1 MKREVIVAKHAGFC
15 FGVGKAAEA
24 VEREIAEHAPGT
36 RIFTLGMLIHNETYV
51 SRLAAQGVGIASEE
65 DLARLCDE
73 ACKSAPVK
81 VFVRAH
87 GMTAQTEALL
97 LALHEKNPYFSFVDC
112 TCVFVRKIH
121 EIVAEHNKPEHVLY
135 VLGAKDH
142 PEVVGFL
149 SRFDGEKIVFSD
161 AAELGRIL
169 TPEKWE
175 TVCAKVPIIVAQTTQ
190 KLGEWLKTKEFI
202 KKLYTNPIIFD
213 TICSITE
220 IRQKEV
226 ASLAGACDCMIVI
239 GSRSSSNSTK
249 LYHISK
255 STCPDTYLVES
266 AAQLSAYGP
275 FTHQRVGIAAGA
287 STPRD
292 IIEEVEKTMS
302 EVIENFEELLESSL
316 KTLNTGDV
324 VTGTVEY
331 VTDAEIQLDLGAGVT
346 GYIKAEQVDDSPEK
360 LTDRFHR
367 GDKVDAFVIRVSDIE
382 GVAELS
388 KKRVDSDKNWYRI
401 VAAKDSEEV
410 LEGTVVEVVKG
421 GVIVSVDSNRVFVH
435 ASQTGVPKD
444 GDLNTILNT
453 TVKLRII
460 EIRDGKRAKGS
471 IRLVQR
477 DERKA
482 REEAFWNEIEEGKTY
497 TGVVKSM
504 TTYGAFIDLGGIDG
518 MVHASELSWKRI
530 KSPADVVAIG
540 DVLTVYVKSF
550 DKEKKRIALGYKT
563 AETNPWYV
571 FTHTYAEGDVAS
583 VKIVSMMPFGAF
595 AEIVDGVDGLI
606 HISQIAMTKI
616 AKPADVL
623 EIGQTVDAKIVAIDN
638 EKQKVNLSIR
648 ALLEEAKA
656 ELEAAPVEEAV
667 EEVAE
672 ATDAE

>member
-1 MKREVIVAKHAGFC
+1 MSREVVVAKHAGFC
-15 FGVGKAAEA
+15 FGVGRAADA
-24 VEREIAEHAPGT
+24 VEKEIASHAPGT
-36 RIFTLGMLIHNETYV
+36 RIFTLGRLIHNDTYV
-51 SRLAAQGVGIASEE
+51 SRLAAQGVGIAHESEIE
-65 DLARLCDE
+65 RLCDE
-73 ACKSAPVK
+73 ACREAPVK

-87 GMTAQTEALL
+87 GMTRETEEMLVRCQT
-97 LALHEKNPYFSFVDC
+97 KNPYFSFVDC
-112 TCVFVRKIH
+112 TCSFVKKIH
-121 EIVAEHNKPEHVLY
+121 EIVADHNTPDHVLY

-149 SRFDGEKIVFSD
+149 SRFDGEMIVFSD
-161 AAELGRIL
+161 LAELQSIL

-175 TVCAKVPIIVAQTTQ
+175 KVCAKVPIMVAQTTQ

-226 ASLAGACDCMIVI
+226 ASLASACDCMIVI

-255 STCPDTYLVES
+255 SACPETFMVES

-302 EVIENFEELLESSL
+302 EVVENFEELLESSL

-388 KKRVDSDKNWYRI
+388 KKRVDSDKSWYKI
-401 VAAKDSEEV
+401 VAAKDTEEV
-410 LEGTVVEVVKG
+410 LEGIVVEVVKG
-421 GVIVSVDSNRVFVH
+421 GVIVSVEGNRVFVH
-435 ASQTGVPKD
+435 ASQTGVPKE
-444 GDLNTILNT
+444 GDLNVLVNT

-460 EIRDGKRAKGS
+460 EIREGKRAKGS

-497 TGVVKSM
+497 TGTVKSM
-504 TTYGAFIDLGGIDG
+504 TSYGAFIDLGGVDG
-518 MVHASELSWKRI
+518 MVHQSELSWKRI

-540 DVLTVYVKSF
+540 DELTVYVKSF

-563 AETNPWYV
+563 EQTNPWYI
-571 FTHTYAEGDVAS
+571 FTHTYAVGDVAS
-583 VKIVSMMPFGAF
+583 VKIVNMMPFGAF

-606 HISQIAMTKI
+606 HISQIAMTRI
-616 AKPADVL
+616 NKPEEVL
-623 EIGQTVDAKIVAIDN
+623 EIGQVVDAKIVDIDN

-656 ELEAAPVEEAV
+656 ELEEASEEAV
-667 EEVAE
+667 EAV
-672 ATDAE
+672 DAE

>member
-15 FGVGKAAEA
+15 FGVGRAADA
-24 VEREIAEHAPGT
+24 VEQEIANHAPGART
-36 RIFTLGMLIHNETYV
+36 FTLGKLIHNDTYV
-51 SRLAAQGVGIASEE
+51 SRLQAQGVGIAGEK
-65 DLARLCDE
+65 DLDRLCAE
-73 ACKSAPVK
+73 ACESAPVK

-87 GMTAQTEALL
+87 GMTRQTE
-97 LALHEKNPYFSFVDC
+97 EKLSCLQAQNPYFSFVDC

-121 EIVAEHNKPEHVLY
+121 DIVQEHNGPDNVLF
-135 VLGAKDH
+135 VLGASDH

-161 AAELGRIL
+161 TEELGRIL

-175 TVCAKVPIIVAQTTQ
+175 NICAKVPIIVAQTTQ
-190 KLGEWLKTKEFI
+190 KLGEWLKTKEFL

-226 ASLAGACDCMIVI
+226 ASLACVCDCMIVI

-255 STCPDTYLVES
+255 SACKDTYLVES
-266 AAQLSAYGP
+266 ASQLSAYGP

-360 LTDRFHR
+360 LTDRFHK

-410 LEGTVVEVVKG
+410 LEGTVIEVVKG

-460 EIRDGKRAKGS
+460 EIREGKRAKGS

-504 TTYGAFIDLGGIDG
+504 TSYGAFIDLGGVDG

-540 DVLTVYVKSF
+540 DVLTVFVKSF

-623 EIGQTVDAKIVAIDN
+623 EIGQIVDAKIVAIDN

-656 ELEAAPVEEAV
+656 ELEATPA
-667 EEVAE
+667 EEVTE
-672 ATDAE
+672 VQDAE

>member
-51 SRLAAQGVGIASEE
+51 ARLTAQGVGIASEE

-73 ACKSAPVK
+73 ACERAPVK

-87 GMTAQTEALL
+87 GMTRQTEALL
-97 LALHEKNPYFSFVDC
+97 LALQAKNPYFSFADC

-121 EIVAEHNKPEHVLY
+121 EIVAEHNRPDNVLY
-135 VLGAKDH
+135 VLGMAEH

-161 AAELGRIL
+161 TEELGRIL

-175 TVCAKVPIIVAQTTQ
+175 TVCTKVPIIVAQTTQ

-255 STCPDTYLVES
+255 SACPDTYLVES

-504 TTYGAFIDLGGIDG
+504 TTYGAFIDLGGVDG

-656 ELEAAPVEEAV
+656 ELEAAPA

-672 ATDAE
+672 AAEAADAE

>member
-15 FGVGKAAEA
+15 FGVGRAAEA
-24 VEREIAEHAPGT
+24 VEKEIAGHAPGT
-36 RIFTLGMLIHNETYV
+36 RIYTLGKLIHNETYV
-51 SRLAAQGVGIASEE
+51 SRLAAQGVGIASEA
-65 DLARLCDE
+65 DLDRLCAQ
-73 ACKSAPVK
+73 ACESAPVK

-87 GMTAQTEALL
+87 GMTKQTEQQL
-97 LALHEKNPYFSFVDC
+97 LACSAKNPYFSFEDC

-121 EIVAEHNKPEHVLY
+121 KIVAEHNQPDNVLF
-135 VLGAKDH
+135 VLGAAEH

-161 AAELGRIL
+161 TEELGRIL

-175 TVCAKVPIIVAQTTQ
+175 KICAKVPIIVAQTTQ

-226 ASLAGACDCMIVI
+226 ESLAGTCDCMIVI

-255 STCPDTYLVES
+255 SACKDTYLVES

-482 REEAFWNEIEEGKTY
+482 AQEAFWNEIEEGKTY

-504 TTYGAFIDLGGIDG
+504 TSYGAFIDLGGVDG

-540 DVLTVYVKSF
+540 DVLTVFVKSF

-623 EIGQTVDAKIVAIDN
+623 EIGQIVDAKIVAIDN

-656 ELEAAPVEEAV
+656 ELEAAPAEEA
-667 EEVAE
+667 AE
-672 ATDAE
+672 ADAE

>member
-1 MKREVIVAKHAGFC
+1 MNREVIVAKHAGFC
-15 FGVGKAAEA
+15 FGVGKAAES

-36 RIFTLGMLIHNETYV
+36 RIFTLGRLIHNDTYIA
-51 SRLAAQGVGIASEE
+51 RLAAQGVGIAKES
-65 DLARLCDE
+65 DLAQLCKE
-73 ACKSAPVK
+73 ACEQAPVK

-87 GMTAQTEALL
+87 GMTKETEAMLERC
-97 LALHEKNPYFSFVDC
+97 HEQNPYFSFVDC
-112 TCVFVRKIH
+112 TCSFVRKIH
-121 EIVAEHNKPEHVLY
+121 KIVAEHNKEDHVLF
-135 VLGAKDH
+135 VLGTEDH
-142 PEVVGFL
+142 PEVEGFL
-149 SRFDGEKIVFSD
+149 SRFDGQKIVFSD
-161 AAELGRIL
+161 QEELERIL
-169 TPEKWE
+169 TPEKWQE
-175 TVCAKVPIIVAQTTQ
+175 VCAKVPIIVAQTTQ

-226 ASLAGACDCMIVI
+226 ASLASACDCMIVI

-255 STCPDTYLVES
+255 SACPDTYLVEN

-482 REEAFWNEIEEGKTY
+482 AQEAFWNEIEEGKTY

-504 TTYGAFIDLGGIDG
+504 TSYGAFIDLGGVDG

-540 DVLTVYVKSF
+540 DVLTVFVKSF

-623 EIGQTVDAKIVAIDN
+623 EIGQIVDAKIVAIDN

-656 ELEAAPVEEAV
+656 ELEAAPAEEA
-667 EEVAE
+667 AE
-672 ATDAE
+672 ADAE